1 MDGENREE
9 LSVKFETKSI
19 NYFNGCLQLPIP
31 VSAIAEAGKL
41 QQACNGGKTLTVEVK
56 VKRNTRSNN
65 ANSYC
70 WALCTEIAKVIRSS
84 KHEVYQQAIRSIG
97 AFTPNLIREDA
108 VERYTEH
115 WQSHG
120 VGWLVENMGR
130 SSFPGYVVL
139 ACYHGSSAYDTKEMS
154 QLIDWLIDEAKN
166 VGVDVISD
174 ADRALLLEDWHE
186 VDKKKTIQKIC

>member
-56 VKRNTRSNN
+56 VKSEKRSHN

-70 WALCTEIAKVIRSS
+70 WALCTAIAKAIRSS
-84 KHEVYQQAIRSIG
+84 KEEVYQQAIKSIG
-97 AFTPNLIREDA
+97 AYTPVPIKADA
-108 VERYTEH
+108 VERYTEI
-115 WQSHG
+115 WKAHG
-120 VGWLVENMGR
+120 IGWVVENMGE
-130 SSFPGYVVL
+130 SKIPGYVVL

-154 QLIDWLIDEAKN
+154 LLIEIIVDLAKSL
-166 VGVDVISD
+166 DIETKPKEEIES
-174 ADRALLLEDWHE
+174 LLRSW
-186 VDKKKTIQKIC
+186 K

>member
-1 MDGENREE
+1 M
-9 LSVKFETKSI
+9 KFETKSI

-56 VKRNTRSNN
+56 VKSEKRSHN

-70 WALCTEIAKVIRSS
+70 WALCTAIAKAIRSS
-84 KHEVYQQAIRSIG
+84 KEEVYQQAIKSIG
-97 AFTPNLIREDA
+97 AYTPVPIKADA
-108 VERYTEH
+108 VERYTEI
-115 WQSHG
+115 WKAHG
-120 VGWLVENMGR
+120 IG
-130 SSFPGYVVL
+130 
-139 ACYHGSSAYDTKEMS
+139 
-154 QLIDWLIDEAKN
+154 WLIDEAKN

-186 VDKKKTIQKIC
+186 VKKKTV

>member
-1 MDGENREE
+1 M
-9 LSVKFETKSI
+9 KFETKSI

-56 VKRNTRSNN
+56 VKRNARSNN

-84 KHEVYQQAIRSIG
+84 KEEVYRQAIKSIG
-97 AFTPNLIREDA
+97 AFTPNLLREDA

-115 WQSHG
+115 WESHG
-120 VGWLVENMGR
+120 TGWVVENMGESR
-130 SSFPGYVVL
+130 YPGYVVL
-139 ACYHGSSAYDTKEMS
+139 ACYHGSSVYDTKEMS

-166 VGVDVISD
+166 LGIDVISD
-174 ADRALLLEDWHE
+174 ADRALLLEDWNE
-186 VDKKKTIQKIC
+186 SKEKAV

>member
-84 KHEVYQQAIRSIG
+84 KEEVYRQAIKSIG
-97 AFTPNLIREDA
+97 AFTPNLIREEA

-115 WQSHG
+115 WESHG
-120 VGWLVENMGR
+120 TGWVVENMGKH
-130 SSFPGYVVL
+130 SFPGYVVL

-154 QLIDWLIDEAKN
+154 QLIDWLIDEAK
-166 VGVDVISD
+166 GIGIDVISD

-186 VDKKKTIQKIC
+186 VKKKAV

>member
-97 AFTPNLIREDA
+97 AFTANLIREDA

-139 ACYHGSSAYDTKEMS
+139 PCYHGSSAYDTKEMI

-186 VDKKKTIQKIC
+186 SKKKAI

>member
-97 AFTPNLIREDA
+97 AFTANLIREDA

-139 ACYHGSSAYDTKEMS
+139 ACYHGSSVYDTKEMS
-154 QLIDWLIDEAKN
+154 QLIDWLIDEAK
-166 VGVDVISD
+166 GIGIDVISD

-186 VDKKKTIQKIC
+186 VKKKTV